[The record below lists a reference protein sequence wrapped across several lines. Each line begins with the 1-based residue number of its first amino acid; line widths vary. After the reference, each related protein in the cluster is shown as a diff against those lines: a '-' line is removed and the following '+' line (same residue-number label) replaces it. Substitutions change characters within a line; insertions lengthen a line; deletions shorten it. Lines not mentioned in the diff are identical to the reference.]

1 MGNFNNCIE
10 RQNKIDSVVH
20 KVNDNSIMSKNLL
33 IKERIMNPAH
43 YVVMLGE
50 TSTGKSALINSV
62 LNNNKTL
69 IENAKPTTGVITEVV
84 ISNKSEDAYLAINKD
99 SSLEQLDKET
109 FDELVVNPDDNLHRL
124 RYIGKS
130 KDNKYEGMRL
140 FDTPGYG
147 SLISYHEE
155 VLKEF
160 IPESDVVVYV
170 VSYKSG
176 LGDDD
181 YQFLKYVG
189 EIINDN
195 VEVVLAINMC
205 PPQLNSDN
213 KRIKEIHD
221 AVNDCIH
228 KEVRV
233 FLVESNKEKNL
244 NTKELWDYIYRSV
257 NSEEKIKELSK
268 TLYSCQNYILDECKI
283 RVTSQ
288 IAKIESK
295 EADLEE
301 KLNFDREFLNNRKEI
316 LKLIEETF
324 TKMVDKSLTLIT
336 KSSEKIKKETYGFI
350 DNSDKWSKKEET
362 FAYMQNYHIPKLV
375 ERETEN
381 LMNYIED
388 EINQLDQKIENILN
402 TAIKNLQTKVSIE
415 IPIYTEVI
423 ESIVKKHVGDGIKQG
438 LREMFKTVGGNG
450 GVGAGVANAA
460 SKGLK
465 SFGNLFGKTFSRE
478 THNSLKHFLKV
489 IKATSIKGI
498 SAYLAVFTEGIFYL
512 YDALTWQG
520 KLKDRTDEAISG
532 WKNDIEKSVSKEV
545 MNLKEVN
552 DDEIND
558 LFDDFAKSFN
568 KEEDDELDSVEI
580 DELIKL
586 KLEIL
591 ELYKL

>member
-1 MGNFNNCIE
+1 MSNFNNCIE
-10 RQNKIDSVVH
+10 RQNKIDSVVN
-20 KVNDNSIMSKNLL
+20 KVNDNSIIAKNLL
-33 IKERIMNPAH
+33 IKERIINPAH

-99 SSLEQLDKET
+99 SSLEELEKET
-109 FDELVVNPDDNLHRL
+109 FDELVVKPDDNLHRL

-176 LGDDD
+176 LSDDD

-213 KRIKEIHD
+213 KRIKEIHE

-228 KEVRV
+228 KEVKV

-257 NSEEKIKELSK
+257 NSEEKIEELSK

-301 KLNFDREFLNNRKEI
+301 KLNLDREFLNNRKEI

-324 TKMVDKSLTLIT
+324 TKIADKSLTLIT

-362 FAYMQNYHIPKLV
+362 FAYMQSYHIPKLV

-381 LMNYIED
+381 LMNYTED

-415 IPIYTEVI
+415 IPVYAEVI

-438 LREMFKTVGGNG
+438 LREMFITVGGNG

-558 LFDDFAKSFN
+558 LFDDFVKSFN
-568 KEEDDELDSVEI
+568 KEEDELDSVEI

-591 ELYKL
+591 ELYKF

>member
-1 MGNFNNCIE
+1 MNNFNNCIE
-10 RQNKIDSVVH
+10 RQNKIDFIVN
-20 KVNDNSIMSKNLL
+20 KVNDNSIVAKNLL

-62 LNNNKTL
+62 LNNNKIL
-69 IENAKPTTGVITEVV
+69 VENAKPTTGVITEVV
-84 ISNKSEDAYLAINKD
+84 IFNKSEDVYLAINKD
-99 SSLEQLDKET
+99 SSLEELDKET

-130 KDNKYEGMRL
+130 KNNKYEGMRF

-160 IPESDVVVYV
+160 IPESDVIVYV

-189 EIINDN
+189 EIINYN
-195 VEVVLAINMC
+195 VEVVLTINMC
-205 PPQLNSDN
+205 PPQLSADN

-228 KEVRV
+228 KEVKV

-244 NTKELWDYIYRSV
+244 DTKQLWNYIYRSV
-257 NSEEKIKELSK
+257 NSEDKIKELSK
-268 TLYSCQNYILDECKI
+268 TLYSFQNYILDECKI
-283 RVTSQ
+283 KVTSQ
-288 IAKIESK
+288 IAKIESM

-301 KLNFDREFLNNRKEI
+301 KLNLDREFLNNRKEI
-316 LKLIEETF
+316 FKLIEETF
-324 TKMVDKSLTLIT
+324 IKIENKSLTLIS
-336 KSSEKIKKETYGFI
+336 KSSENIKKETCGFI
-350 DNSDKWSKKEET
+350 DDSDKWTKKEET
-362 FAYMQNYHIPKLV
+362 FAYMQSYYIPKLV

-388 EINQLDQKIENILN
+388 EISQLDQKIENILN
-402 TAIKNLQTKVSIE
+402 TVIKNLQNKVSIE
-415 IPIYTEVI
+415 MPIYTEVI
-423 ESIVKKHVGDGIKQG
+423 ENIVKKHVGDGIKQG
-438 LREMFKTVGGNG
+438 LREMFKSVGGNG

-465 SFGNLFGKTFSRE
+465 NLGNLFGKTFSRE
-478 THNSLKHFLKV
+478 AHNNLKHFLKV

-512 YDALTWQG
+512 YDALVWQG
-520 KLKDRTDEAISG
+520 KLKNTTEKAILG
-532 WKNDIEKSVSKEV
+532 WKNDIEKSVSKELLK
-545 MNLKEVN
+545 LKEAN

-558 LFDDFAKSFN
+558 LFDDFARSFN
-568 KEEDDELDSVEI
+568 IEEKELDSVEI
-580 DELIKL
+580 DELIRL

-591 ELYKL
+591 EVYKSL

>member
-1 MGNFNNCIE
+1 MNNLNSCIE
-10 RQNKIDSVVH
+10 RQNKIDSVVN
-20 KVNDNSIMSKNLL
+20 KVNDNSIIAKNLL

-43 YVVMLGE
+43 YIVMLGE
-50 TSTGKSALINSV
+50 TSAGKSALINSA
-62 LNNNKTL
+62 LNNNKIL

-84 ISNKSEDAYLAINKD
+84 ISNKSEDTYLAINKD
-99 SSLEQLDKET
+99 SSLEELDKET

-130 KDNKYEGMRL
+130 KDNMYEGMRL

-181 YQFLKYVG
+181 FQFLKYVG

-205 PPQLNSDN
+205 PSQLNSSN
-213 KRIKEIHD
+213 KRISEIHD

-228 KEVRV
+228 KEVKV

-244 NTKELWDYIYRSV
+244 DTKELWDYIYRSV
-257 NSEEKIKELSK
+257 NSEEKIEELCK
-268 TLYSCQNYILDECKI
+268 TLYNYQNYILDECKI

-288 IAKIESK
+288 IARIESA

-301 KLNFDREFLNNRKEI
+301 KLNLDREFLNNRKEI

-324 TKMVDKSLTLIT
+324 TKIADKSLTLII

-350 DNSDKWSKKEET
+350 DDSDRWSKKEET

-375 ERETEN
+375 EKETEN

-388 EINQLDQKIENILN
+388 EICQLDQKIENILN

-423 ESIVKKHVGDGIKQG
+423 ESIVKKHVGDGIKEG
-438 LREMFKTVGGNG
+438 LKEMFMSVGGNG

-465 SFGNLFGKTFSRE
+465 NLGNLFGKTFSRE
-478 THNSLKHFLKV
+478 THNNLKHFLKV

-498 SAYLAVFTEGIFYL
+498 SVYLAVFTEGIFYL

-520 KLKDRTDEAISG
+520 KLKDRTEEAISG
-532 WKNDIEKSVSKEV
+532 WKIDIEKSVIKELQ
-545 MNLKEVN
+545 NLKEAN
-552 DDEIND
+552 EDEIND
-558 LFDDFAKSFN
+558 LFDDFARSFN
-568 KEEDDELDSVEI
+568 KDEDELDSIEI

-591 ELYKL
+591 ELYK